1 MRKSEG
7 MTAEKD
13 SAESGPGLAAALA
26 VGRDGARAD
35 TFLDEQ
41 TKLTRLQIEQIEEE
55 NTTRRRIL
63 KLEHASA
70 AMKLAFELALA
81 IIFTAIA
88 IGLGAA
94 VWSAATDNG
103 LVVESFSVPPDL
115 AGKGLT
121 DDVVAAKLLDKLSS
135 LQAQTVS
142 SRAATS
148 YANNWGSDIKLQI
161 PDTGVSIGEF
171 NRSLHA
177 WLGHQTRITGEVYRT
192 PAGLAVTAR
201 AGNNTSPTFNGSD
214 ADLDKLIRQAAESVY
229 RATQPYRYAVYLA
242 NVGRNKE
249 AEAAYLQ
256 LIDNGSPTD
265 RAWAH
270 IGIENIYAN
279 RGERKHAL
287 AMLARALALKPDFI
301 MAYINRAGLEGQFQ
315 HDEASLAAIKKAAEV
330 ARGPRDR
337 DMSDI
342 AWQLALL
349 QAESN
354 VAGSTGDY
362 SGQLEFDR
370 QIEALP
376 NFNNSADNA
385 HQNDITTYAFLHD
398 QAASEAAFEAMPPA
412 TSELAFLQRDGN
424 HSFARLILG
433 EPDLVLALR
442 TRFDASLGK
451 LGRLGPVIEQRQFW
465 PFVAYGQALKGDF
478 KGAHAT
484 ADRTPVDCNQC
495 LRVRGIIDML
505 QKNWG
510 GAGYWFARA
519 TRDAPSVPLAWS
531 DWGHMLLEKGDFD
544 GAIAKFEVAYG
555 LSPRFA
561 DPIEMWGEA
570 LAKKGRADLALKKF
584 EEANRYTPH
593 WGRLHLKWGEALLW
607 SGDKTGAAKQFALAR
622 TLWLTAPEKTEL
634 EKMKPLAG

>member
-1 MRKSEG
+1 M
-7 MTAEKD
+7 AVEKD
-13 SAESGPGLAAALA
+13 LGESGPGLAAAMA

-41 TKLTRLQIEQIEEE
+41 TKLTRLQIGQIEEE

-63 KLEHASA
+63 KLEHMSA

-88 IGLGAA
+88 VGLGAA
-94 VWSAATDNG
+94 VWSAVADNG

-121 DDVVAAKLLDKLSS
+121 GDVVAAKLLDKLSS

-148 YANNWGSDIKLQI
+148 YANNWGGDIKLQI

-192 PAGLAVTAR
+192 PKGLAVTAR
-201 AGNNTSPTFNGSD
+201 AGNNTSPTFTGSD

-242 NVGRNKE
+242 NAGRNKE
-249 AEAAYLQ
+249 AEATYLQ
-256 LIDNGSPTD
+256 LIANGSPTD

-279 RGERKHAL
+279 RGDRKRAL
-287 AMLARALALKPDFI
+287 AMLTRALALKPDFV
-301 MAYINRAGLEGQFQ
+301 MAYINRSGLEGQYQ
-315 HDEASLAAIKKAAEV
+315 HDEASLSAIKKAADI
-330 ARGPRDR
+330 ARGPRDH
-337 DMSDI
+337 DLSDI
-342 AWQLALL
+342 AWQLSLL

-354 VAGSTGDY
+354 VAGSTANY
-362 SGQLEFDR
+362 SGQLEIDR

-385 HQNDITTYAFLHD
+385 HQNDITTHAFLHD
-398 QAASEAAFEAMPPA
+398 EAASEAAFEAMPPA
-412 TSELAFLQRDGN
+412 TGDVAFLQREGN

-433 EPDLVLALR
+433 QPDLVLALR
-442 TRFDASLGK
+442 ARFDATLTK
-451 LGRLGPVIEQRQFW
+451 LGALGPVIEQRQFW

-484 ADRTPVDCNQC
+484 ADRTPVDCIQC
-495 LRVRGIIDML
+495 LRIRGIIDML

-519 TRDAPSVPLAWS
+519 ASDAPSVPVPWS

-584 EEANRYTPH
+584 EEANRYAPH

-607 SGDKTGAAKQFALAR
+607 SGDKAGAAKQFAAAR
-622 TLWLTAPEKTEL
+622 TLSLTVAEKAEL

>member
-1 MRKSEG
+1 
-7 MTAEKD
+7 MTEKD
-13 SAESGPGLAAALA
+13 LGESGPGLAAAMA

-63 KLEHASA
+63 KLEHMSA

-81 IIFTAIA
+81 VIFTAIA

-94 VWSAATDNG
+94 VWSALTDNG
-103 LVVESFSVPPDL
+103 LVVETFSVPPDL

-121 DDVVAAKLLDKLSS
+121 GDVVAAKLLDKLSS

-148 YANNWGSDIKLQI
+148 YANNWGSDVKLQI

-192 PAGLAVTAR
+192 PKGLAVTAR
-201 AGNNTSPTFNGSD
+201 AGNNTSPTFTGSD

-229 RATQPYRYAVYLA
+229 HATQPYRYAVYLA
-242 NVGRNKE
+242 NVGRSKE
-249 AEAAYLQ
+249 AEAAYLA
-256 LIDNGSPTD
+256 LIANGSPTD

-279 RGERKHAL
+279 RGDRKRAL
-287 AMLARALALKPDFI
+287 AMLERALALKPDFI
-301 MAYINRAGLEGQFQ
+301 MAYVNRAGLEGQFQ
-315 HDEASLAAIKKAAEV
+315 HDEASLAAIKRAVEI
-330 ARGPRDR
+330 ARGPRDH
-337 DMSDI
+337 DLSDI

-354 VAGSTGDY
+354 AAGSTGNY

-376 NFNNSADNA
+376 NFNNAADNA
-385 HQNDITTYAFLHD
+385 HQNNITTHAFLHD
-398 QAASEAAFEAMPPA
+398 EAASEAAFEAMPPSA
-412 TSELAFLQRDGN
+412 SDIAFLQRDGN

-433 EPDLVLALR
+433 QPDLVLALR
-442 TRFDASLGK
+442 PRFDALLVK

-484 ADRTPVDCNQC
+484 ADQTPVDCIQC
-495 LRVRGIIDML
+495 LRTRGLIDML

-510 GAGYWFARA
+510 GADYWFARA
-519 TRDAPSVPLAWS
+519 NSDAPSTPLPLS

-544 GAIAKFEVAYG
+544 GAIAKFEAAYA

-584 EEANRYTPH
+584 DEANRYAPH
-593 WGRLHLKWGEALLW
+593 WGRLHLKWGEALFW
-607 SGDKTGAAKQFALAR
+607 SGDKAGAAKQFAIAK
-622 TLWLTAPEKTEL
+622 TLWLTAPEKAEL
-634 EKMKPLAG
+634 EKMKPLSG